1 MNLDI
6 IIPVTIGAILLA
18 GLYATM
24 SYGLALIYGVM
35 RIVNLAH
42 AGVIM
47 LAAYTALTLYTR
59 FSLEPYFAPIIVVP
73 LFFLLGMGLQ
83 RLIVHR
89 ITGAAPIVSLLLLF
103 ALWLIMQNFAYIV
116 WTGNTQS
123 ILRPYTTK
131 SLHVGLLDV
140 NIGILRLGV
149 FLAGVVTL
157 IVLQF
162 FLNRTYLGRAIRATT
177 QDRDSARLVG
187 VNVERISMIAF
198 GLGIALS
205 ALAGSLFAMILP
217 FNPDFGRILMLKSF
231 AIIVIGGL
239 TSFVGIAAGALLLAL
254 AEEWAVGV
262 FNLQA
267 SLKDLVSYLVLVLVL
282 ILLPNGLPSLL
293 GRMPK
298 WRNRPSREP
307 AASGPATPQAGGGTV

>member
-1 MNLDI
+1 MDFSSIL
-6 IIPVTIGAILLA
+6 PVTIGAILLA

-47 LAAYTALTLYTR
+47 LAAYTTLWLYT
-59 FSLEPYFAPIIVVP
+59 FFKLEPYLAPLIVVP
-73 LFFLLGMGLQ
+73 LYFLLGMGMQ
-83 RLIVHR
+83 RLIVRR
-89 ITGAAPIVSLLLLF
+89 IAGAAPIVSLLLLF
-103 ALWLIMQNFAYIV
+103 AIWLIMQNLAYVI

-123 ILRPYTTK
+123 ILRPYTTR
-131 SLHVGLLDV
+131 SIQIEALDLT
-140 NIGILRLGV
+140 IGWLRLGV
-149 FLAGVVTL
+149 FVAGFLTL
-157 IVLQF
+157 IALQF
-162 FLNRTYLGRAIRATT
+162 FLSRTYLGKAIRATT

-187 VNVERISMIAF
+187 VDVERISMIAF
-198 GLGIALS
+198 GIGIALS

-217 FNPDFGRILMLKSF
+217 FNPDFGRVLMLKSF

-262 FNLQA
+262 LGLQT
-267 SLKDLVSYLVLVLVL
+267 SLKDLVSFSALVLVL
-282 ILLPNGLPSLL
+282 ILLPNGLPALI
-293 GRMPK
+293 GRMPS
-298 WRNRPSREP
+298 WRNKPTRSVSPVGS
-307 AASGPATPQAGGGTV
+307 ASPTGGGPK